1 MHVTPRRRSQGGVVE
16 VPAHHD
22 CRRTAGR
29 IAVYALVGA
38 IALGLSSRAASAV
51 HDGTAKGT
59 ATRLHTATAKGKP
72 KPRPHPYRG
81 RVGAA
86 SAMIWY
92 HSAEQL
98 VYLKRAR
105 RGGLSWV
112 REDFPWGAFERRP
125 GRT

>member
-1 MHVTPRRRSQGGVVE
+1 MGTPQLRDAPIHMTPRPRSQGGVVK
-16 VPAHHD
+16 VRAHHD

-29 IAVYALVGA
+29 IAVYALAGA
-38 IALGLSSRAASAV
+38 IALGLSSPAASAV

-59 ATRLHTATAKGKP
+59 AAHLQTSTAKAKQ
-72 KPRPHPYRG
+72 KPRSRPYRG

-92 HSAEQL
+92 HPAEQL

-105 RGGLSWV
+105 RGG
-112 REDFPWGAFERRP
+112 
-125 GRT
+125 